1 MWRLNQY
8 VFFTDKH
15 NNKGDLTKAFTD
27 MGINSRDL
35 TKATVF
41 TDEDNNH
48 LGAYWLRDK
57 IRLSV
62 VTQSARVCFLGWTL
76 WISSERKW
84 NENVYVEWSMK

>member
-35 TKATVF
+35 TKAAVF
-41 TDEDNNH
+41 TDKDNNH
-48 LGAYWLRDK
+48 LEAY
-57 IRLSV
+57 
-62 VTQSARVCFLGWTL
+62 
-76 WISSERKW
+76 
-84 NENVYVEWSMK
+84 